1 MITWENNSVWKPEL
15 LRASLHHLWTNKGDS
30 GAFCMEVCTLAP
42 ACSTEFYVSAADSG
56 MTTQEFPGGTTPDY
70 TRLHV
75 VMGLQLDLVLES
87 LRLEKTSVIL

>member
-1 MITWENNSVWKPEL
+1 M
-15 LRASLHHLWTNKGDS
+15 
-30 GAFCMEVCTLAP
+30 LAP